1 MGSGV
6 RRRELI
12 AAMLQQGGAASQ
24 ADLCAMLLA
33 HGISATQATISRDL
47 RELGASKGPG
57 GYFLPG
63 SDGALN
69 QSTAEAGKSLRQA
82 LQTYLR
88 SAEPAGN
95 LLVLRTGPGQAQV
108 VALEFDRHPQ
118 NGVVGVIAGDDTIFL
133 AMATARA
140 AVDLASHVKAM
151 AGLARIG
158 GAA

>member
-1 MGSGV
+1 
-6 RRRELI
+6 
-12 AAMLQQGGAASQ
+12 MLQQGGAASQ
-24 ADLCAMLLA
+24 ADLCQMLLA

-63 SDGALN
+63 GEMAPIASVG
-69 QSTAEAGKSLRQA
+69 EVAGKSLRQA

-88 SAEPAGN
+88 AADPAGN

-133 AMATARA
+133 AMETPRA
-140 AVDLASHVKAM
+140 ASDLAGQVRAW
-151 AGLARIG
+151 ANIARIG
-158 GAA
+158 GVA